1 MQPIRPFPRASPVSR
16 ASGSST
22 NRRGPDRSD
31 AGNPR
36 PDMTAEAGG
45 SAMPGEQ
52 ADPAPDIGIGAEPAL
67 PQFVKASIRSMTD
80 RIFRVSR
87 STR

>member
-1 MQPIRPFPRASPVSR
+1 
-16 ASGSST
+16 
-22 NRRGPDRSD
+22 
-31 AGNPR
+31 
-36 PDMTAEAGG
+36 MTAEAGG
-45 SAMPGEQ
+45 AAMPGEQ
-52 ADPAPDIGIGAEPAL
+52 ADPDPDIGIGAEPAL